1 MAYYKQ
7 QLWTESVSAVT
18 ATPSVELGTRRIVNG
33 SEYVYAYNGAAT
45 VADQRL
51 IVRGLTAGVGYTFS
65 VTTTSGMGSPV
76 IGIVENAT
84 CAAASYCW
92 LLTKGYTK
100 AMISGV
106 STLAVGGALAPT
118 RIVPCADG
126 VVNIATGGTGT
137 TGPTIGFLTSAIS
150 DVTGTSVSV
159 YISTGF

>member
-33 SEYVYAYNGAAT
+33 SEYVYAYNALT

-51 IVRGLTAGVGYTFS
+51 IVRGATSGTGYSFS
-65 VTTTSGMGSPV
+65 VTTTSGMGAP
-76 IGIVENAT
+76 IMGIVENQT

-100 AMISGV
+100 AIPSGV
-106 STLAVGGALAPT
+106 STLAVGGGLAPV
-118 RIVPCADG
+118 RIVPCAEG
-126 VVNIATGGTGT
+126 KINIATGGTGT
-137 TGPTIGFLTSAIS
+137 TGPTIGFLTTVIS
-150 DVTGTSVSV
+150 DVTDTSVAV